1 MNKINT
7 QFSPDKHGNFL
18 IRILR
23 KVVRYIR
30 MLKLR
35 LSTRFKLTYGSNA
48 SIGKRSEIYIPN
60 SAKLGND
67 ISIGSN
73 FTSHVNFE
81 IGDECLLSSYV
92 SFIGNDHDLIGGKSA
107 YFSGRLPP
115 SKIILEG
122 DNFIGFGS
130 TILGNITIGK
140 GAIIGAKTLV
150 NKDVPPN
157 AIVVGVPGKIIK
169 YRETDSS
176 L

>member
-1 MNKINT
+1 MNNVNT
-7 QFSPDKHGNFL
+7 ELSPDKHGNYL
-18 IRILR
+18 IFIFR
-23 KVVRYIR
+23 KIIR
-30 MLKLR
+30 FFRMFNLR
-35 LSTRFKLTYGSNA
+35 LSTRFKLIYGHNA
-48 SIGKRSEIYIPN
+48 YIGKRSEIYIPN
-60 SAKLGND
+60 KAKLGNH

-92 SFIGNDHDLIGGKSA
+92 SFIGNDHDLIGGQSA

-115 SKIILEG
+115 SRIILEG
-122 DNFIGFGS
+122 NNFIGFGS

-140 GAIIGAKTLV
+140 GAIIGAHTLV

-169 YRETDSS
+169 YREQVSTK
-176 L
+176 